1 MAAAEYK
8 FTILIDG
15 ASSKNGVFN
24 QKGHFQVAS
33 INYTIVQSEYN
44 FGSGQTVRK
53 PELPTFSLIPESS
66 AGRYVENVLE
76 LEEALEKI
84 GENNKQQ
91 KVTLHTLINTS
102 QSEKTSTQDTWEIH
116 FSQELPDAQLLPIQG
131 TDKTVWIVKADTAIL
146 GRGDKATVKI
156 PINFRDGVGKG

>member
-1 MAAAEYK
+1 MAAADYK
-8 FTILIDG
+8 YTILIDG
-15 ASSKNGVFN
+15 FNSKNGVFGH
-24 QKGHFQVAS
+24 KGHFQISS

-76 LEEALEKI
+76 LEETLEKI
-84 GENNKQQ
+84 GADNKQQ
-91 KVTLHTLINTS
+91 KVTLFTLINTS
-102 QSEKTSTQDTWEIH
+102 QSGKTSTQDTWEIH

-131 TDKTVWIVKADTAIL
+131 TDKTVWIVKADNAVL
-146 GRGDKATVKI
+146 GRGDKATVKT
-156 PINFRDGVGKG
+156 PINYRDGTGK